1 MRKKQQKL
9 IMKLL
14 NKHSLVFILTVVCQF
29 GFSQS
34 DSLLDYNSFLLEV
47 RKSNP
52 LAARADNNIEYGKV
66 QLKAAKGNFDPQL
79 NSFVERKKF
88 NTIDYFTVGMAELKQ
103 PLYTSQYLKAGY
115 QYGQGIYLNPENSTP
130 VAGLPYIGIE
140 ASLLQGLLFDKR
152 RADVIKAKHYSDY
165 FNAEQKI
172 QLNDLMFTASNI
184 YVGALYT
191 KKINRLY
198 SYFADLANQRL
209 KGINDLSEVG
219 ERPAIDTIEAAIF
232 LQGRLL
238 DKQAGEIEMIKKF
251 NELSILNPSSPIL
264 LSDKNFTDSLEQIY
278 SLIVKTISLTIINE
292 QNTNPLISQYLA
304 KQKVLETEKKLK
316 REMIKPVL
324 NVSYNFLNTS
334 NEIIFPSLN
343 TNNYKWGASFSF
355 PLFLRKS
362 RNEYK
367 MAALEAKN
375 NEFET
380 LNKQNQIRF
389 KRRYI
394 LEAIQITA
402 GQILNAEK
410 SSAYS
415 KLLVE
420 AERLK
425 FMNGESSLFLLNS
438 RESKW
443 LEAELKLAEYKLNF
457 IKNFIELTYV
467 NGDLKYELP
476 K

>member
-1 MRKKQQKL
+1 MKKKQQKF

-14 NKHSLVFILTVVCQF
+14 NKYSLVVILTLICPF
-29 GFSQS
+29 GFAQS
-34 DSLLDYNSFLLEV
+34 GNLFDYNSFLLEV
-47 RKSNP
+47 RKNNP

-79 NSFVERKKF
+79 NSFIESKQF
-88 NTIDYFTVGMAELKQ
+88 NSLDYFTFGSAELKQ

-130 VAGLPYIGIE
+130 VIGLPYIGIE

-152 RADVIKAKHYSDY
+152 RSDVIKAKHYSDY

-184 YVGALYT
+184 YVSALYT
-191 KKINRLY
+191 KKINGLY
-198 SYFADLANQRL
+198 SYFAELANQRL
-209 KGINDLSEVG
+209 KGISDLSLVG
-219 ERPAIDTIEAAIF
+219 ERPAIDTVEAVIF

-238 DKQAGEIEMIKKF
+238 DKQAGEIEMIKKL
-251 NELSILNPSSPIL
+251 NELSILSPSSSAL
-264 LSDKNFTDSLEQIY
+264 LSNISFTDSLEQVY
-278 SLIVKTISLTIINE
+278 ALIVKTRSLTIINE

-304 KQKVLETEKKLK
+304 KQKVLETEKRLR

-324 NVSYNFLNTS
+324 DVSYNFLNTS
-334 NEIIFPSLN
+334 NEVIFPSLN
-343 TNNYKWGASFSF
+343 TNNYKWGATFSF

-362 RNEYK
+362 RNEFK
-367 MAALEAKN
+367 MAVLEAKN
-375 NEFET
+375 NELET
-380 LNKQNQIRF
+380 INKQNQINF
-389 KRRYI
+389 KRQYI
-394 LEAIQITA
+394 LEAIRITA
-402 GQILNAEK
+402 GQILNAER

-443 LEAELKLAEYKLNF
+443 LESELKLAEYKLNF
-457 IKNFIELTYV
+457 IKSFIELTYV
-467 NGDLKYELP
+467 NGDLKYELQ
-476 K
+476 